1 MSYPPGTPD
10 PSSGQ
15 PEPDEDRNSGQDEGQ
30 DPEASAASPPYGAT
44 PHSQDPYG
52 QAPYGQPPY
61 GQPGYGQQAY
71 PPPGY
76 GQQGYPP
83 APYGD
88 PYGQAPYGQ
97 YGYPGSGFVRPRN
110 GKAIAAMWTGIGALV
125 LTPCCGAGV
134 LGLLPIV
141 LGVKAR
147 SEIRVSGGHQDG
159 DGMALAGIITGA
171 IAVLLSVAVIA
182 AIVIA
187 IARGDAQSS
196 FGETGV

>member
-1 MSYPPGTPD
+1 MSHPPGTPE

-15 PEPDEDRNSGQDEGQ
+15 PEPDEDPDSGQAEGRE
-30 DPEASAASPPYGAT
+30 PGASAAPPSYGSTAF
-44 PHSQDPYG
+44 PQGGHG
-52 QAPYGQPPY
+52 EQPPY
-61 GQPGYGQQAY
+61 GQPGPPQPGYA
-71 PPPGY
+71 PPGY

-83 APYGD
+83 AAYGD
-88 PYGQAPYGQ
+88 PYAQQPYGA
-97 YGYPGSGFVRPRN
+97 YGYPGPGLMRPRN
-110 GKAIAAMWTGIGALV
+110 GKAIAALWTGIGALV

-147 SEIRVSGGHQDG
+147 SEIRANGGQQEG
-159 DGMALAGIITGA
+159 DGMALAGIICG
-171 IAVLLSVAVIA
+171 VVAVVLSLALIA

-187 IARGDAQSS
+187 IARGGAGGTS